1 MRIQEGTLSSA
12 IRSDNQMY
20 TTMFVSLHVHIM
32 HTQIQTYT
40 YTATLTRKI
49 FQQKVIIP
57 Q

>member
-1 MRIQEGTLSSA
+1 MTIQEGTLSSA

-20 TTMFVSLHVHIM
+20 TTMFASLHVHIM
-32 HTQIQTYT
+32 HMQIQTYT

>member
-1 MRIQEGTLSSA
+1 MTIQEETLSSA
-12 IRSDNQMY
+12 IRSNNQMY